1 MKYFAKLDSNNVVIN
16 VIQCDDDATEA
27 SMDSL
32 LGPTHKETWYDGSQ
46 RQRYAQMEGTYDP
59 VKDVFIDHKVFP
71 SWSLDSN
78 NEWQAPDTKPTT
90 AQSTY
95 DYNGEDRLYKVDWDE
110 TRQKWQGL
118 KQEDYE
124 EGGSQTVYNWNSSS
138 NTWEVV

>member
-16 VIQCDDDATEA
+16 VVQCDDDATEA

-32 LGPTHKETWYDGSQ
+32 LGPTHKETWFDGSQ

-78 NEWQAPDTKPTT
+78 NEWQAPVLYPSSTSWGDTDVYPI
-90 AQSTY
+90 
-95 DYNGEDRLYKVDWDE
+95 RWDE
-110 TRQKWQGL
+110 DNQRWIGSSRQDESGNSVSLVWNVSGSNWV
-118 KQEDYE
+118 
-124 EGGSQTVYNWNSSS
+124 EG
-138 NTWEVV
+138 

>member
-32 LGPTHKETWYDGSQ
+32 LGPTHKETWFDGSQ

-78 NEWQAPDTKPTT
+78 NEWQAPVLYPSSTSWGDTDVYPI
-90 AQSTY
+90 
-95 DYNGEDRLYKVDWDE
+95 RWDE
-110 TRQKWQGL
+110 DNQRWIGSSRQDESGNSVSLVWNASGSNWV
-118 KQEDYE
+118 
-124 EGGSQTVYNWNSSS
+124 EG
-138 NTWEVV
+138 

>member
-71 SWSLDSN
+71 SWSLDST
-78 NEWQAPDTKPTT
+78 NEWQAPVLYPSSTSWGDTDVYPI
-90 AQSTY
+90 
-95 DYNGEDRLYKVDWDE
+95 RWDE
-110 TRQKWQGL
+110 DNQRWIGSSRQDESGNSVSLVWNASGSNWV
-118 KQEDYE
+118 
-124 EGGSQTVYNWNSSS
+124 EG
-138 NTWEVV
+138 